1 MYCFQ
6 IYDKYWHH
14 LFSKYYKL
22 KQISIY
28 HFIVEDRTD
37 QVYNQA
43 SSTSSQETKADQ
55 HIETNIQ
62 GKQVCFDFFFY

>member
-1 MYCFQ
+1 M
-6 IYDKYWHH
+6 
-14 LFSKYYKL
+14 FSKIWQIL
-22 KQISIY
+22 KPFIFKILQIKANKHLS
-28 HFIVEDRTD
+28 FFVEDRTD

-62 GKQVCFDFFFY
+62 GKQVCFDFFY